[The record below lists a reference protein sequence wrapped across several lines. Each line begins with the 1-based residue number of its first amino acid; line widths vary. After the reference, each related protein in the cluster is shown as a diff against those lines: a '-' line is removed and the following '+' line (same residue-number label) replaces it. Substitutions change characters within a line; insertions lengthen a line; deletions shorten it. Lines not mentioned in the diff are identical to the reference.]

1 MASISRY
8 VDMEELFQSMQNG
21 QEDGIEPGI
30 LSYDA
35 MLCARIDEKRWDD
48 VYAIYGE
55 MKAKDIRPSSD
66 TVKGL
71 ITANDQKDG
80 RDSAEAALECLLL
93 GNAQF
98 DESVFRLASE
108 ILFQEVNDNL
118 DDFRKVVREIGEGN
132 PDLRDASLDL
142 VRSIRS
148 AEVESG
154 RPKIVHDSKHDAKH
168 SGEDAWR
175 VAISKLLVFSQVLF
189 ENKDEI
195 D

>member
-1 MASISRY
+1 MAATSRY
-8 VDMEELFQSMQNG
+8 EEMEELFQSMQNG

-35 MLCARIDEKRWDD
+35 MLFARIEEKSWDD
-48 VYAIYGE
+48 VYAIYDE
-55 MKAKDIRPSSD
+55 MKAKDIRPSSH

-71 ITANDQKDG
+71 ITAYDQKDG
-80 RDSAEAALECLLL
+80 RNSVVSALESLLL

-108 ILFQEVNDNL
+108 ILFQEVNNNL

-175 VAISKLLVFSQVLF
+175 VAITKLLVFSQALF
-189 ENKDEI
+189 ESRDEI
-195 D
+195 E